1 LHGAILITDFDDL
14 HAAFDPKMVDHF
26 WKMTTNGLECLDC
39 EGNEPYEAF
48 QSTSEPVLENI

>member
-1 LHGAILITDFDDL
+1 MAILITDFDDL
-14 HAAFDPKMVDHF
+14 HAAFDPKIVDHF